1 MHFAALSEV
10 DEMINFY
17 PVGFTVS
24 YVCRPGYENISE
36 SQPTST
42 CLESLTWSEV
52 PELCQSEYSLCL
64 LLSIPMLC

>member
-1 MHFAALSEV
+1 M

-24 YVCRPGYENISE
+24 YICRPGYKNISE

-64 LLSIPMLC
+64 LLSIPIPC